1 MARRLGYQEWILIAE
16 IAVYSAVW
24 SYISLMRY
32 LHFGAAVFDL
42 GVASATIYKA
52 FHGGIIGT
60 AADPRPI
67 QVQKLI
73 YLVLAPFYDID
84 PRPEFLLVF
93 QSIWIPLGAV
103 PLFLASRK
111 LGMEK
116 TEALLIASSYL
127 LYFPLAGVNW
137 FDFHFMALFPTFFLL
152 CLYAYVSDRK
162 ALFGVTAVLATIT
175 DLMVPLIM
183 FAFAVYAVIEGRY
196 RGKRCIPYT
205 VLPASAGALVFLAV
219 SLYFGPGYLL
229 NWLHLGGHG
238 SILSMVSDPGGP
250 LLTRKVM
257 WFILMSIPP
266 LFMYLLSPRSA
277 IMFIPYVL
285 FVAAYSYTPYFT
297 VTLYQYPALY
307 SPVIIYS
314 AAKGYAFLRSK
325 IGSGRAKYALFAV
338 LAVSLITYSLFSPV
352 GEAFTYQYTYG
363 HDPNLSN
370 VIPPYTLSQME
381 PKQYDTYMWAMVRM
395 VPPGT
400 TVLLQNDEPQLATV
414 NNVVMPWSP
423 VPELDFN
430 YSLANPYS
438 KWFYPGAVISPGAV
452 TYFQTWFN
460 YALLSGEYSIVSEE
474 DGLTLISLGQHSGPV
489 AFSPVNVQLEP
500 VSSGTGYCNYT
511 TGFLPPGTY
520 VVVNGSINDTLRGS
534 DGISDLVLRPHLGS
548 QGQVEFVVPV
558 YLADVTLSAPYS
570 GHVDVV
576 LREVSP

>member
-1 MARRLGYQEWILIAE
+1 M
-16 IAVYSAVW
+16 
-24 SYISLMRY
+24 
-32 LHFGAAVFDL
+32 
-42 GVASATIYKA
+42 
-52 FHGGIIGT
+52 
-60 AADPRPI
+60 P
-67 QVQKLI
+67 
-73 YLVLAPFYDID
+73 
-84 PRPEFLLVF
+84 
-93 QSIWIPLGAV
+93 

-137 FDFHFMALFPTFFLL
+137 FDFHFMALFPPTFFLL

-196 RGKRCIPYT
+196 RGGKRCIPYT

-219 SLYFGPGYLL
+219 SLYFGPGGYLL

-250 LLTRKVM
+250 PTDQEGNVVYPHVHT
-257 WFILMSIPP
+257 S

-338 LAVSLITYSLFSPV
+338 LAVSLITYSLFSPW
-352 GEAFTYQYTYG
+352 ERPSPTSTPMAT
-363 HDPNLSN
+363 
-370 VIPPYTLSQME
+370 TLTCQM
-381 PKQYDTYMWAMVRM
+381 
-395 VPPGT
+395 
-400 TVLLQNDEPQLATV
+400 
-414 NNVVMPWSP
+414 
-423 VPELDFN
+423 
-430 YSLANPYS
+430 
-438 KWFYPGAVISPGAV
+438 
-452 TYFQTWFN
+452 
-460 YALLSGEYSIVSEE
+460 
-474 DGLTLISLGQHSGPV
+474 
-489 AFSPVNVQLEP
+489 
-500 VSSGTGYCNYT
+500 
-511 TGFLPPGTY
+511 
-520 VVVNGSINDTLRGS
+520 
-534 DGISDLVLRPHLGS
+534 
-548 QGQVEFVVPV
+548 
-558 YLADVTLSAPYS
+558 
-570 GHVDVV
+570 
-576 LREVSP
+576 